1 MTQERIG
8 RLSKR
13 LRVRCAHDMPAVR
26 LVGHGMT
33 IQCHCMCRTLPVL
46 PHGRSPCSFF
56 ANTRTCRHALTPAWH
71 SRSGRYKSIVY
82 CLAARSFSAG
92 APSVPARSLSRHPF
106 RPWKPYSW
114 GQTARLFL
122 APISTVLRLD
132 RELEVVEFAPFALP
146 KAVFGS
152 HPPSTLLLSNKGDRV
167 MRHI

>member
-8 RLSKR
+8 RRSKR

-26 LVGHGMT
+26 LVGHCMT
-33 IQCHCMCRTLPVL
+33 IQGHWICRTLPVL
-46 PHGRSPCSFF
+46 PGIRSPCSFF

-92 APSVPARSLSRHPF
+92 APPVPARSLSRHPF

-114 GQTARLFL
+114 LVRSSRNKTPTRIALSPVELTALRPPVQGPCFNRPQDTCSAIVIFL
-122 APISTVLRLD
+122 DVLHHD
-132 RELEVVEFAPFALP
+132 
-146 KAVFGS
+146 
-152 HPPSTLLLSNKGDRV
+152 
-167 MRHI
+167 